1 MLKSYGQNNLLK
13 RRNIKF
19 LLFLYNK
26 LEILLIQ
33 KPNIPHQPRKF
44 GTPTGANIL
53 LAHINNYKK
62 HKRDACVSVREN
74 RYKKIKNRLYSKTQ
88 YSSPTP
94 KIWYALL
101 PIF

>member
-1 MLKSYGQNNLLK
+1 M
-13 RRNIKF
+13 
-19 LLFLYNK
+19 
-26 LEILLIQ
+26 IQ

-44 GTPTGANIL
+44 STPAGASIL
-53 LAHINNYKK
+53 LVHINNYKK

-88 YSSPTP
+88 YSASSPKTWCVLP
-94 KIWYALL
+94 